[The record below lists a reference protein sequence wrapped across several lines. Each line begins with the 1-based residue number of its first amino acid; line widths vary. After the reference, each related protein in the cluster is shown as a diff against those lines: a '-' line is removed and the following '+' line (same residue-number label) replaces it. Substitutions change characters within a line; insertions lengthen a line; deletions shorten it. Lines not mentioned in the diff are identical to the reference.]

1 MFFKL
6 HSEHKIGY
14 KRLSPADL
22 GKGTSHQTHIGL
34 YGDVLNFLP
43 STDVVQTAM
52 LICDDYCDIIDCYF
66 DRIENPDGTFR
77 SPKIR
82 LGNTDSVVRHIRD
95 FASKDANAE
104 WYLVWFGLDSQ
115 ELVFMLIK
123 NASPDYEAL
132 SRYLS
137 SARQVIDD
145 THPAFTAILRLIEQK
160 IDMVSSDLQEEL
172 EIVAQVG
179 EASRK
184 YKPYDIERAKDI
196 FRNIGRTG
204 EELVNQ
210 YLEREKSLR
219 HISYFQ
225 WMNASL
231 ESGLPFDFIIDAGLS
246 TSLHIDVKSTNFRFE
261 QPIVF
266 SSGEIDFIHASE
278 YVNYRVYRVF
288 DMGKEQKSLKICSSL
303 QPFADEI
310 HAQQLSYLKTL
321 EKLRTKVSAISYSVP
336 PTLFKAS
343 GTIAL

>member
-6 HSEHKIGY
+6 HDEHKIGC
-14 KRLSPADL
+14 KKLSRADL
-22 GKGTSHQTHIGL
+22 GTGISHQTHIGL
-34 YGDVLNFLP
+34 YEDVLNFLP

-52 LICDDYCDIIDCYF
+52 LIYNDYCDIIDCYF

-82 LGNTDSVVRHIRD
+82 LGSTDSVVRRIRE
-95 FASKDANAE
+95 FASEDTEAE
-104 WYLVWFGLDSQ
+104 WYLLWFGLDSQ
-115 ELVFMLIK
+115 ELVFMLL
-123 NASPDYEAL
+123 NSSSQDFDTL
-132 SRYLS
+132 SRYFS
-137 SARQVIDD
+137 PGRQVIDD
-145 THPAFTAILRLIEQK
+145 SHPAFAAILRLIEQK

-179 EASRK
+179 ETSRK
-184 YKPYDIERAKDI
+184 YKPYDIERAKTI

-210 YLEREKSLR
+210 YLEKEQSLR

-225 WMNASL
+225 WMNASR

-266 SSGEIDFIHASE
+266 SGGEIDFIRSGDYAD
-278 YVNYRVYRVF
+278 YRVYRVF

-303 QPFADEI
+303 QPYAAEL
-310 HAQQLSYLKTL
+310 HARQQSYFKQL
-321 EKLRTKVSAISYSVP
+321 EGLHTKVNAISYSVSP
-336 PTLFKAS
+336 ILFKA
-343 GTIAL
+343 GGAITL